1 MNARKM
7 LLVGALVAISLAV
20 SNVAVAKSRSSHP
33 IRASHSIHVSHPI
46 HVSRPIHVSHPI
58 IVSHPHPVIHPVVVS
73 HPRVVVCPN
82 VVVRPPV
89 VVRPVVVANP
99 PVCVP
104 ASVRIVNPAT
114 TGVALS
120 YTLNGQP
127 FGLQP
132 GTMEQV
138 GTASVIQFDRGNGLG
153 IARYTL
159 DGGTYTF
166 TAGSNGGWDLVRALG

>member
-1 MNARKM
+1 
-7 LLVGALVAISLAV
+7 
-20 SNVAVAKSRSSHP
+20 
-33 IRASHSIHVSHPI
+33 
-46 HVSRPIHVSHPI
+46 
-58 IVSHPHPVIHPVVVS
+58 
-73 HPRVVVCPN
+73 
-82 VVVRPPV
+82 
-89 VVRPVVVANP
+89 VVVANP

-120 YTLNGQP
+120 YTLNGQQ

-159 DGGTYTF
+159 DCGTYTF
-166 TAGSNGGWDLVRALG
+166 TAGSNGGWDIVHTLG